1 MQLHWKCSLKV
12 ERSSWGPRVENMI
25 VHLLLDCSS
34 TWNTI
39 VLHQFQ
45 RGTKIDPGTYH
56 NHKGSNWSHT
66 PFDYKHHGLAFHW
79 WVGEILGGFISY
91 VNVRVLDWFEEEFNS
106 PQLPFAACPVKH
118 LSDFSQQS
126 GSVATEKGKGKGGKG
141 VEVSYFHRREME
153 EIYRTLQSQQ
163 SCAYFET

>member
-79 WVGEILGGFISY
+79 WGGEILGGFISY

-126 GSVATEKGKGKGGKG
+126 GSVATEKGKGKRGKG

-163 SCAYFET
+163 SCVYFET